1 MKVWYLL
8 SPREQRSAI
17 LLLIMMIIMALLDT
31 IGVASI
37 LPFMAVL
44 TNPELV
50 ETNIIL
56 NTIYQASSIFGVEN
70 KFEFLFV
77 LGVAVFFILV
87 SSLAFKSLTIFSQE
101 RFINMREYSMGKR
114 LIEGYIHQPYS
125 WFLNRNSADLGKN
138 ILSEVSEVISRGI
151 TSLILLIANSLVTVA
166 LITLLVVTNPLLAL
180 MVGFTLSLSYLII
193 YAFTRRYL
201 KKIGSERLK
210 HNHLRFTAASEA
222 FGAAKEVKVGGV
234 EKYYIERFSDSAKI
248 YAKTNASAVVI
259 ATLPRFALEAVAF
272 GGIIMVVLYLM
283 TLSGNFYNA
292 LPIISLYVFAGYRLL
307 PALQGIYRSVILLRF
322 SGPAVETLAKD
333 FRNLKPIGINQDKKS
348 ISFNK
353 SITLKNIYY
362 NYPKS
367 KRSALED
374 ICLKIPAKSCI
385 GLVGPTGSGK
395 TTTVDIILGLL
406 EPDKGILEIDG
417 QVITKQNTRAWQR
430 SIGYVP
436 QNIYLSDDTIAANIA
451 FGIDP
456 KDINQQAVEKAS
468 KIANL
473 HDFVVGELSKKYQ
486 TKVGE
491 RGIRLSG
498 GQRQRIGIAR
508 ALYHTPQVLI
518 LDEATSALDNQTEQ
532 AVMDAL
538 NNLNKNLTIILIAHR
553 LTTVRK
559 CDNIFFL
566 EKGKLTGEGNFEAMR
581 KTNKLFN
588 VMASQNL

>member
-1 MKVWYLL
+1 
-8 SPREQRSAI
+8 
-17 LLLIMMIIMALLDT
+17 MMIIMALLDT

>member
-8 SPREQRSAI
+8 SPQEQRSSI

-44 TNPELV
+44 TNPELI

-210 HNHLRFTAASEA
+210 HNQLRFTAASEA

-333 FRNLKPIGINQDKKS
+333 LRNLKPIGINQDKKT
-348 ISFNK
+348 ISLNK

-406 EPDKGILEIDG
+406 EPDKGILEIDD

-473 HDFVVGELSKKYQ
+473 HDFVVGELSEKYQ